1 MSWTCPKSSL
11 PFITACKTCSP
22 KLLFAFLFHLLLVF
36 PLPVIDNQAF
46 AADYAVVQLEDFGL
60 SSDRLQRIEDL
71 IHYHTTEKKIAGAVL
86 LIARYEKRN
95 NFQGCF
101 HDQTCLQHSDYA
113 SLRRKETT
121 AA

>member
-71 IHYHTTEKKIAGAVL
+71 IHYHTIEKKIAGAVL
-86 LIARYEKRN
+86 LIARHGKRN
-95 NFQGCF
+95 NFQGCL
-101 HDQTCLQHSDYA
+101 HDQTCHQHSDYA